1 MEEKEKKKMSPK
13 ISRRFIIIGLVVLLI
28 GIALICVGGVKIK
41 DRIVECKRLDE
52 QYKQEYAAWK
62 ERWFENPRTAGESP
76 SFPDSTPSVGG
87 ILLCFGGG
95 VVIMIGIGVTFVGLQ
110 PYITKVGAKMEKETL
125 DYAGGDISAVG
136 VRGIEVAEPIINKGV
151 DVIAPNVEKVVRSAK
166 NGVSGTTNSKG
177 SHCTECGA
185 KMEQNEAFCSNCGK
199 KHANVC
205 ECGHTN
211 DVNDKFCGKCG
222 KPLK

>member
-13 ISRRFIIIGLVVLLI
+13 ISRRFIIIGAIVIAIGLLLI
-28 GIALICVGGVKIK
+28 GLGFGMPDVGIGLCV
-41 DRIVECKRLDE
+41 
-52 QYKQEYAAWK
+52 
-62 ERWFENPRTAGESP
+62 
-76 SFPDSTPSVGG
+76 
-87 ILLCFGGG
+87 GGG
-95 VVIMIGIGVTFVGLQ
+95 VVMMIGIAVTWTGLT
-110 PYITKVGAKMEKETL
+110 PYMIKLGAKIQKETL
-125 DYAGGDISAVG
+125 DYAGHDISAVG
-136 VRGIEVAEPIINKGV
+136 VRGVEVAEPIINKGV

>member
-13 ISRRFIIIGLVVLLI
+13 ISRRIIIIGAIVIAIGLLLI
-28 GIALICVGGVKIK
+28 GLGPGVGIELCVGGG
-41 DRIVECKRLDE
+41 
-52 QYKQEYAAWK
+52 
-62 ERWFENPRTAGESP
+62 F
-76 SFPDSTPSVGG
+76 
-87 ILLCFGGG
+87 
-95 VVIMIGIGVTFVGLQ
+95 VIIIGIAVTLTGLT
-110 PYITKVGAKMEKETL
+110 PYMIKLGAKIQKETL
-125 DYAGGDISAVG
+125 DYAGDDISAVG
-136 VRGIEVAEPIINKGV
+136 VRGVEVAEPIINKGV
-151 DVIAPNVEKVVRSAK
+151 DVVEPNVEKVVRSAK
-166 NGVSGTTNSKG
+166 NGVSGTTNKKG

-185 KMEQNEAFCSNCGK
+185 KMEQNEAFCSNCGT

>member
-1 MEEKEKKKMSPK
+1 MMEEKEKKKMSPK
-13 ISRRFIIIGLVVLLI
+13 ISRRFIIIGIVVLLI
-28 GIALICVGGVKIK
+28 GIVLICVGGVKIK
-41 DRIVECKRLDE
+41 DRFVELKRLDE
-52 QYKQEYAAWK
+52 QHDKDVDAWMRG
-62 ERWFENPRTAGESP
+62 ERDMP
-76 SFPDSTPSVGG
+76 SFPDRTPSVGG
-87 ILLCFGGG
+87 ILLCFGGFF
-95 VVIMIGIGVTFVGLQ
+95 VTMIGVGVTCVGLQ